1 MRGKIAVGALAIL
14 GLLNQ
19 VIAVGAGEKSAPRQK
34 SPAAV
39 SEQQSDWTT
48 TFAVDEADLSP
59 TGRNPY
65 FILEPGHQL
74 DLEGRE
80 DGEPVTLTITVLDQT
95 KRVGNVTCRVVEE
108 RETKGGQ
115 VIEVSRNFFAICKRT
130 NNVYYFGEEV
140 DIYKGSQVVGH
151 EGAWLAGEGGARFGL
166 AMPGCPLLGA
176 RYYQEIAPK
185 RAMDRAEII
194 SLSGT
199 METPA
204 GKFTSVL
211 KIEETTPLEPGEKEA
226 KYYAAG
232 IGLLKDGPM
241 KLVRH
246 GFPKK

>member
-1 MRGKIAVGALAIL
+1 MREKIAVVALAIF

-19 VIAVGAGEKSAPRQK
+19 MFAVGADEETAPLQK
-34 SPAAV
+34 SPVAV
-39 SEQQSDWTT
+39 SEQKSDWTT
-48 TFAVDEADLSP
+48 TFVVDQADLSP

-74 DLEGRE
+74 YFAGRE
-80 DGEPVTLTITVLDQT
+80 DGEPVTLTITVLDET
-95 KRVGNVTCRVVEE
+95 KKVSNVTCRVIEE
-108 RETKGGQ
+108 RETKGGE

-140 DIYKGSQVVGH
+140 DIYKGGQVVSH

-166 AMPGCPLLGA
+166 AMPGSPLLGA

-185 RAMDRAEII
+185 RAMDRAEIL
-194 SLSGT
+194 SLSET
-199 METPA
+199 MQTPA

-211 KIEETTPLEPGEKEA
+211 KIEETTPLEPGEKAA

-246 GFPKK
+246 GFTKK